1 MKWTHQ
7 GRLENIWIRRELG
20 DLLYK
25 EINELG
31 EIEILRSNSQLL
43 PGDTYKRCD
52 IYVTID
58 DTPRATLFALKYS
71 QVRLTQKYDKRTNS
85 N

>member
-1 MKWTHQ
+1 
-7 GRLENIWIRRELG
+7 
-20 DLLYK
+20 
-25 EINELG
+25 
-31 EIEILRSNSQLL
+31 L